1 MSDHDVDS
9 TAQVVL
15 QVKSLGKLY
24 SRRPSDTRKRMSRVA
39 RNAFLNINL
48 PGVEELTGKEFW
60 AVHDVS
66 FELRRG
72 NAIGVIGLNGSGKT
86 TILRMLAGQI
96 MPDAGE
102 VVIHGTSAT
111 MIDLQAGFQ
120 AGASGRENIFLR
132 AAALGFSKAETHARI
147 QDIIDF
153 SELDHAI
160 DAPLATYSSGMRMR
174 LAFSVMAMV
183 APDVLFID
191 EVLAVGDFRF
201 RQKSLAK
208 MRTMRAR
215 SAFVLV
221 SHSMADVAKF
231 CDHVI
236 VMHKGRI
243 YFEGPP
249 DEAFE
254 VYETLDQ
261 DVPAKDLPQQL
272 EKAMGPVFENPEA
285 ITDIEQFWC
294 NADGEPIDSVGF
306 DEKIRL
312 RIKFRSLIDMRNLIV
327 GIPVWAVSTQYITG
341 LSTQITSD
349 SFDVREGDAV
359 DLMLEV
365 LPGFI
370 NPGVLK
376 SMLTILDG
384 AEFLLRKANPDLSI
398 LSARHPTWG
407 VVTVPHAWTRLDSP
421 SPQ

>member
-1 MSDHDVDS
+1 M
-9 TAQVVL
+9 
-15 QVKSLGKLY
+15 
-24 SRRPSDTRKRMSRVA
+24 
-39 RNAFLNINL
+39 
-48 PGVEELTGKEFW
+48 
-60 AVHDVS
+60 
-66 FELRRG
+66 
-72 NAIGVIGLNGSGKT
+72 
-86 TILRMLAGQI
+86 
-96 MPDAGE
+96 
-102 VVIHGTSAT
+102 
-111 MIDLQAGFQ
+111 
-120 AGASGRENIFLR
+120 
-132 AAALGFSKAETHARI
+132 
-147 QDIIDF
+147 
-153 SELDHAI
+153 
-160 DAPLATYSSGMRMR
+160 
-174 LAFSVMAMV
+174 
-183 APDVLFID
+183 
-191 EVLAVGDFRF
+191 
-201 RQKSLAK
+201 
-208 MRTMRAR
+208 
-215 SAFVLV
+215 
-221 SHSMADVAKF
+221 
-231 CDHVI
+231 I

-249 DEAFE
+249 DEAIE